1 MPKNTFKN
9 FSLLLILILG
19 LLTISLPL
27 IVVQAQPPPTGIN
40 NPLSANTFTELF
52 FSIADWVAGTAA
64 TVAVLMVII
73 GGIQYMVSGGNEEK
87 VATARKTIQWSLI
100 GLIVILAS
108 WGLLQALLGILG
120 ITIT

>member
-1 MPKNTFKN
+1 MSKNTFKI
-9 FSLLLILILG
+9 FSLLFILILG

-27 IVVQAQPPPTGIN
+27 INIEAANNAIE
-40 NPLSANTFTELF
+40 NPLGADSFTELF
-52 FSIADWVAGTAA
+52 LGIADWVAGIAA
-64 TVAVLMVII
+64 SVAVLMVVI

-100 GLIVILAS
+100 GLGIILAS

>member
-1 MPKNTFKN
+1 MFRNSFKN

-19 LLTISLPL
+19 LLTIGLPL
-27 IVVQAQPPPTGIN
+27 INIEAANIAIE

-52 FSIADWVAGTAA
+52 LRIADWVAGIAA
-64 TVAVLMVII
+64 TSAVLMVVI
-73 GGIQYMVSGGNEEK
+73 GGYQYMVSGGSEEK
-87 VATARKTIQWSLI
+87 TAAARRTIQWALI

-120 ITIT
+120 ITTT